1 MKIFFKYLIVLCL
14 LMSYQCSN
22 IDKQDTRNI
31 TGTYLWKYPTVF
43 AGTLNEDNR
52 IIIQKVNNKFEGLY
66 YGTTDEFDKA
76 REGYLPGYCVLNMED
91 LHIDGDTIRFILSP
105 KINDFFNEYIDI
117 SIKSSQDAVKKG
129 YTHWSNFDHFPFK
142 TSKNYQGLFIDS
154 LTIFFEEDSYNGM
167 SEKKFIKE
175 VQYNPSAKPLYISF
189 GSNKLYSNNCSN

>member
-76 REGYLPGYCVLNMED
+76 REGYLPGYCV
-91 LHIDGDTIRFILSP
+91 
-105 KINDFFNEYIDI
+105 
-117 SIKSSQDAVKKG
+117 
-129 YTHWSNFDHFPFK
+129 
-142 TSKNYQGLFIDS
+142 
-154 LTIFFEEDSYNGM
+154 
-167 SEKKFIKE
+167 
-175 VQYNPSAKPLYISF
+175 
-189 GSNKLYSNNCSN
+189 